1 MYSDYNIKIWIFDK
15 EKTLTALDIA
25 NKFQL
30 KKKISNNP
38 IATETLKL
46 RRQLRQRPRNE
57 TSDDITKKLL
67 YCYWCL

>member
-38 IATETLKL
+38 IATETSKL